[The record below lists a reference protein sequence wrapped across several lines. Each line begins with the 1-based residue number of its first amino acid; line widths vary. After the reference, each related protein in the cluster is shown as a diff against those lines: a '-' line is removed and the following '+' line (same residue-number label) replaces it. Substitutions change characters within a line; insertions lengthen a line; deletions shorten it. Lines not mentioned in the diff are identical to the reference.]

1 MFVIFLGGDFYTLTK
16 QVIARKVLEALTE
29 WFEVLTKACPPRSR
43 NNGADLSNP
52 EI

>member
-1 MFVIFLGGDFYTLTK
+1 MIERITDANEK
-16 QVIARKVLEALTE
+16 KVIARKVLEALTE
-29 WFEVLTKACPPRSR
+29 WFEVLTKAYPPRSR